1 MNTCAR
7 FLEVFILKQLQLNII
22 LGGNLDISRLSGGS
36 LDGGPTSR
44 FVQELPDNRLTPTGF
59 WYSFHDQMAQSQ
71 ATQIKELEE
80 SLRQL
85 LQQNAEMREMAE
97 TVKDQDLRETLLKA
111 AMECEEAV
119 RNLTHGLRA
128 MRENLQ

>member
-1 MNTCAR
+1 M
-7 FLEVFILKQLQLNII
+7 
-22 LGGNLDISRLSGGS
+22 
-36 LDGGPTSR
+36 
-44 FVQELPDNRLTPTGF
+44 
-59 WYSFHDQMAQSQ
+59 Q

-111 AMECEEAV
+111 VMECEEAV
-119 RNLTHGLRA
+119 RI
-128 MRENLQ
+128 